1 MSRRMFFSMSP
12 RCALLALVLAVASTR
27 AQSPAV
33 AVRVTGSVLDSL
45 TNSPLATAG
54 VHFLRADDLGSE
66 SIGARTD
73 AAGRFDISLAP
84 GRWIVGIEHPR
95 FDSLGVALPARRI
108 EIPAKPTFRLSLAT
122 ASARTLTRAFCG
134 AGARDDDVAVVGMV
148 QSAASAAPV
157 DSAEVL
163 VQWST
168 LRIALGSGAKVST
181 STAIARTDRNGW
193 YVLCGSPQHAQ
204 IVAWAERGAMA
215 TGLIETQTLNVP
227 MRLDLWLD
235 PSSTLAASAP
245 DSAVP
250 SRALL
255 DAVRTRPAVRAGSS
269 RLRALVTDASGKPIA
284 GARARVIGHR
294 FALGDQGGI
303 VSLDSLPGGS
313 QTLEVRA
320 LGFVPLTREVHLAG
334 SSSASDTI
342 ALTSVKS
349 LMDTVRISAGRV
361 YAVDATGFELRR
373 KTGIGSYITAAEIE
387 RFRPASLASLLQAR
401 SAINIAD
408 TRYGDQTIRMAAPWG
423 GTCTPSIFVDGEL
436 VVRPSGPPAGALLTQ
451 VSAAAGSDQSATQ
464 GNVLGNASTASSR
477 APAPAGLSEVSWLVS
492 PSEIVGVE
500 IYRRPMEI
508 PAQFTTGGYAG
519 CGAIVIWTHWRTV
532 LPEKP
537 PLGDTPYR

>member
-1 MSRRMFFSMSP
+1 MSRRTIHSLSP
-12 RCALLALVLAVASTR
+12 RLAALTLLLAAGSLR
-27 AQSPAV
+27 AQAQAI

-45 TNSPLATAG
+45 TNSPLATAS
-54 VHFLRADDLGSE
+54 VHFLRADDLASE

-73 AAGRFDISLAP
+73 ASGRFDISLAP

-122 ASARTLTRAFCG
+122 ASAHTLTRAFCG
-134 AGARDDDVAVVGMV
+134 IDARDDDLAVVGIV
-148 QSAASAAPV
+148 QNAGSGAPL
-157 DSAEVL
+157 DSADVI

-181 STAIARTDRNGW
+181 STASAHSDRNGW

-215 TGLIETQTLNVP
+215 TGLIEAQTSNVP

-235 PSSTLAASAP
+235 PSATLVANAV

-250 SRALL
+250 SRAIRE
-255 DAVRTRPAVRAGSS
+255 AARKRPAVRAGDA
-269 RLRALVTDASGKPIA
+269 RLRAIVTDNSGKPIP

-294 FALGDQGGI
+294 FAIGDQSGM

-320 LGFVPLTREVHLAG
+320 LGFVPLTREVHLSG
-334 SSSASDTI
+334 SSAASDTI
-342 ALTSVKS
+342 QLTSVKS

-361 YAVDATGFELRR
+361 YAVDVNGFDLRR
-373 KTGIGSYITAAEIE
+373 RTGVGSYITAEEIE
-387 RFRPASLASLLQAR
+387 RFHPASLASLLQAR
-401 SAINIAD
+401 SAINISD
-408 TRYGDQTIRMAAPWG
+408 GKLGDQVIRMAAPWG
-423 GTCTPSIFVDGEL
+423 GTCTPAIWIDGEL

-464 GNVLGNASTASSR
+464 GNVLGNSSTATSTS
-477 APAPAGLSEVSWLVS
+477 APESAGLAEVSWLVS
-492 PSEIVGVE
+492 PTEIVGVE

-508 PAQFTTGGYAG
+508 PGQFMTGGYAG
-519 CGAIVIWTHWRTV
+519 CGALVIWTHWKNA

-537 PLGDTPYR
+537 PAPPGR